1 MTHRLRLGLVALT
14 FAATCGVVF
23 PFTPVAHAQ
32 IPEGLDPAAVAAMI
46 PSTISVPAGLTT
58 SVDVGVPVKVSF
70 SEAGWSISSAGTGVT
85 VKAPNQPG
93 SQVSVP
99 VSAGGYSATITLVA
113 QDTSSGGGHTAGS
126 AGAETTPEQD
136 GQPGAGSAGG
146 NGGAAS
152 FGEAAPTPPRQPA
165 APVETAQAERMY
177 FNGEIQDNVLT
188 VSVSLTETIDLARLA
203 SGNAEGLKLRYLDIN
218 GQIIE
223 GVQRDIDMGQ
233 RTMTLTYPEG
243 QTPDNPFIIEVVRD
257 DTVAEYIVT
266 ITATN
271 VPVAQPNSSGGE
283 TSTYADVAQGAEEA
297 RQNNE
302 SNWVWWAL
310 LAGAIVVLAA
320 IVAITFAVR
329 KRSRRR
335 R

>member
-1 MTHRLRLGLVALT
+1 MTHRLRLGLAGLT
-14 FAATCGVVF
+14 FAAACGVVF
-23 PFTPVAHAQ
+23 PFTSVAHAQ

-46 PSTISVPAGLTT
+46 PSTISVPAGQTT
-58 SVDVGVPVKVSF
+58 SVDVGVPVNVSF

-85 VKAPNQPG
+85 VTAPNQPG

-113 QDTSSGGGHTAGS
+113 EDTSGGGHAAGS
-126 AGAETTPEQD
+126 AGAETTPEQVD
-136 GQPGAGSAGG
+136 QPGAGSAGG
-146 NGGAAS
+146 HGGAAS
-152 FGEAAPTPPRQPA
+152 SGEAAPTPPRQPA

-177 FNGEIQDNVLT
+177 FDGEIQDNVLT
-188 VSVSLTETIDLARLA
+188 VSVSVTEAVDLARLA
-203 SGNAEGLKLRYLDIN
+203 SGNAEGLKVRYLDIN

-223 GVQRDIDMGQ
+223 GVQRDIDMGA

-257 DTVAEYIVT
+257 DTVAKYIVT

-271 VPVAQPNSSGGE
+271 VPVAQPNSNGGE
-283 TSTYADVAQGAEEA
+283 TGTYADVAQGAEEA

-310 LAGAIVVLAA
+310 LTGAIVVLAA